1 MVGYILAA
9 LIGLILGGCIGL
21 LADWLPKLNRD
32 LRGDSQAQEAELPTG
47 SESLKDRWYQ
57 RFIQP
62 RYMAVELVMAI
73 ACLYLWHREG
83 LTPMLGILAFYV
95 ALFVLI
101 TVIDIEHRLVLD
113 VVMLPAFV
121 IALLEVVLS
130 NRLSLQNALVGFAV
144 GQIVVMGFYV
154 LGIIY
159 LWIINAGRK
168 EQVRE
173 VAFGFGDVT
182 LATFCGLVVG
192 YPRVVVMLVLMV
204 VLGGLIALLYL
215 LYRAIIV
222 RDYKAHTPLPYG
234 PSIVLAALVMLL
246 WGREIGRLLGAQ

>member
-1 MVGYILAA
+1 MVSYLLVA
-9 LIGLILGGCIGL
+9 LIGLILGGGIGL
-21 LADWLPKLNRD
+21 LADWLPNLSRD
-32 LRGDSQAQEAELPTG
+32 LRGDAQAQEAEPPDKPADV
-47 SESLKDRWYQ
+47 KDQWYQ
-57 RFIQP
+57 RFVRP
-62 RYMAVELVMAI
+62 RYIAVELGMAI

-95 ALFVLI
+95 ALFILI
-101 TVIDIEHRLVLD
+101 AVIDIEHRLVLD

-121 IALLEVVLS
+121 IALLEIVLS
-130 NRLSLQNALVGFAV
+130 NRIALQNALVGFAV

-159 LWIINAGRK
+159 LWVINAGRK
-168 EQVRE
+168 ERIRE

-204 VLGGLIALLYL
+204 ALGGVIALLYL
-215 LYRAIIV
+215 LYRAIVV
-222 RDYKAHTPLPYG
+222 RQYKAHTPLPYG
-234 PSIVLAALVMLL
+234 PSIVLAAVVMLV
-246 WGREIGRLLGAQ
+246 WGSEIGRLLGAQ

>member
-1 MVGYILAA
+1 MVSYILAA
-9 LIGLILGGCIGL
+9 LVGLILGGWIGL

-32 LRGDSQAQEAELPTG
+32 LRGDSQAQEAELPDS
-47 SESLKDRWYQ
+47 SESTKGRWYQ
-57 RFIQP
+57 RFVQP
-62 RYMAVELVMAI
+62 RYIAVELVMAI
-73 ACLYLWHREG
+73 ACLYLWRREG
-83 LTPMLGILAFYV
+83 LTPMLGILVFYV

-121 IALLEVVLS
+121 IALLEVALS

-144 GQIVVMGFYV
+144 GQIVVMGFYI

-204 VLGGLIALLYL
+204 ALGGLIALLYL
-215 LYRAIIV
+215 LYRAIIA

-246 WGREIGRLLGAQ
+246 WGREIGRLLGA